1 MEPSK
6 RSPRNLA
13 KRSRADSPSQ
23 KVRIRSLIATKRV
36 TRVGVVSILNDFG
49 GRRFEATENR
59 IIFCDLV
66 VWRNNVGGAGSGRLG
81 P

>member
-1 MEPSK
+1 M
-6 RSPRNLA
+6 
-13 KRSRADSPSQ
+13 
-23 KVRIRSLIATKRV
+23 RIRSLIATKRV

-59 IIFCDLV
+59 IVFCDLV